1 MFIATL
7 IFLCDMQLV
16 TYQVWRH
23 IRDQKKDVYTI
34 KVLIVYISKASYNI
48 DVERYF

>member
-1 MFIATL
+1 MFIATF

-23 IRDQKKDVYTI
+23 IQDQKKAVHTI
-34 KVLIVYISKASYNI
+34 KVLIVYRSKS
-48 DVERYF
+48 FL